1 MTKTCPAR
9 KVFPSAPLL
18 HSIYLSLSR
27 SHSICLTCCGNLRAW
42 HIGPMKCQR
51 QLQLSPLLGLLY
63 EAPLLRLKVTAKC
76 RSKPQQRRA
85 KAQTEQVQAEKQ
97 RHKVNEWSQFFR
109 GLATRGTCWWLKVP
123 NDICMQM
130 MQAILVGTAIARTC
144 NVPHWPR
151 PDELA
156 WC

>member
-1 MTKTCPAR
+1 MKAAT
-9 KVFPSAPLL
+9 FLSAPLS
-18 HSIYLSLSR
+18 HSPSISLSLAV
-27 SHSICLTCCGNLRAW
+27 SICLTCCGNLRAW

-85 KAQTEQVQAEKQ
+85 KAQTEQAQAEKQ
-97 RHKVNEWSQFFR
+97 RQKVNEWSEFFFFFF
-109 GLATRGTCWWLKVP
+109 GVATRGTCWWLKVP

-130 MQAILVGTAIARTC
+130 MQAAKWQAASGPTAQQ
-144 NVPHWPR
+144 NW
-151 PDELA
+151 LA
-156 WC
+156 QYS